1 MKNVMTRKCCRI
13 IIDDFNRFGWA
24 SSLEVPVAH
33 ENLKEV
39 TDREIQDSGILL
51 AISDVAEYIRQ
62 KYIDKAMDIK
72 PWDSDVRN
80 MAYKDFVSC
89 VLDRAVESYWSIPV
103 PQMSSEEVV
112 DFLSCYAYRGI
123 VKRESFVET
132 FTVSLHNME
141 ATVNSEGVVSISVV
155 SVLGKSA
162 FRFKSFRNV
171 TQHHLRAIALL
182 DAVMDDLNHRLDSI
196 MLQVE
201 AVYKSQCIYLTFADH
216 VAGFLTEKYSGKTK
230 VCYKPNRMTVHFY
243 LSEKDKAF
251 ITFFR
256 DDIPW
261 TIPEPPTDPESLRMI
276 CSHKNT
282 PFTIV
287 SLSNNDRRYLKK

>member
-1 MKNVMTRKCCRI
+1 MKNVMTRKCCRM
-13 IIDDFNRFGWA
+13 IIDDFTRTGWA
-24 SSLEVPVAH
+24 SSRKVPVAH

-39 TDREIQDSGILL
+39 TDQEIMDSGILL
-51 AISDVAEYIRQ
+51 AISEVTEYIRQ
-62 KYIDKAMDIK
+62 KYLDKAMDIK
-72 PWDSDVRN
+72 PWDTDIRH
-80 MAYKDFVSC
+80 MAYKEFASC
-89 VLDRAVESYWSIPV
+89 VLDKAVENLSYDPM
-103 PQMSSEEVV
+103 PHMSYEDVV

-123 VKRESFVET
+123 VKREYFEET
-132 FTVSLHNME
+132 TTVALHNME
-141 ATVNSEGVVSISVV
+141 ATVNSEGVVSISDE
-155 SVLGKSA
+155 SVWGKSG
-162 FRFKSFRNV
+162 FRFKSFRDV
-171 TQHHLRAIALL
+171 TQHHIRAIVLL
-182 DAVMDDLNHRLDSI
+182 DAVMDDLNDRLDSI

-201 AVYKSQCIYLTFADH
+201 AVYKSQCIYLTFAAQ

-276 CSHKNT
+276 CSHKNS

-287 SLSNNDRRYLKK
+287 SLSYNDRRYLKK